1 MFTTVMVAVD
11 GNEQSDKVLE
21 LASRIAES
29 GTQPARLHL
38 VCVVDPAYAVQDCE
52 AADTRQEFPAA
63 ANEQHH
69 AEVLIARALARLR
82 EQGMQCSASTL
93 RGNSP
98 AEAICEEARRIASDL
113 IVIGHRHLS
122 FMGRLLDPSVGRR
135 ILDAAPCPVLVE
147 VR

>member
-1 MFTTVMVAVD
+1 MFTTILVAVD

-21 LASRIAES
+21 LAGRMASS
-29 GTQPARLHL
+29 GTRPASLHL
-38 VCVVDPAYAVQDCE
+38 VCVVDPAYAVKDCE

-69 AEVLIARALARLR
+69 AEVLITRALEQLR
-82 EQGMQCSASTL
+82 KRGMQCSARTL

-98 AEAICEEARRIASDL
+98 AQAICDEARRIESDL

-122 FMGRLLDPSVGRR
+122 FMGRLLDPSVGSR